1 MGDVA
6 SCRLIITEVKI
17 DVSGGDAMTT
27 TPTVTVIVVTIMLTK
42 TIGNGENY
50 TNDDDF

>member
-17 DVSGGDAMTT
+17 EDVSGGDAMTT
-27 TPTVTVIVVTIMLTK
+27 PPTVTVIVVTIIVTK
-42 TIGNGENY
+42 TIDNGEN
-50 TNDDDF
+50 